1 MRETQPHGVEELALE
16 AELVRASIDRI
27 AGHREIDRGEMDSDL
42 VRAAGLGLHMEQCMP
57 REELDELE
65 VRDRVARLVRIER
78 VAHRL
83 TAVAA
88 DRRLDATAAR
98 ARAAGHGPQVM
109 TPRPPSPHE
118 LLQPFVRLFGARDD
132 HEPGRVAV
140 EAVHDSRAV

>member
-1 MRETQPHGVEELALE
+1 MRETQPRGVQELALE

-42 VRAAGLGLHMEQCMP
+42 VRTAGLELHMEQRMP

-65 VRDRVARLVRIER
+65 VRHGVARLVRIER

-88 DRRLDATAAR
+88 DGRLDATAAR
-98 ARAAGHGPQVM
+98 AGAADDERQVV
-109 TPRPPSPHE
+109 TLELTLPHE
-118 LLQPFVRLFGARDD
+118 LLQPFVRLFGAGDD
-132 HEPGRVAV
+132 HEPGR
-140 EAVHDSRAV
+140 